1 MSISVNT
8 NISAMTAQRY
18 MNNATA
24 AQTDSMEKLSSG
36 SKINSAADDA
46 SGLQISNRMTA
57 QTRGLDVAVRNA
69 NDGMSIAQTAE
80 GAMKETTNV
89 LQRLRD
95 LSLQSANGSNTDA
108 DRQAMQE
115 EASSLTDELNRIAET
130 TSFAGTRLINGEF
143 GTKSFQIGADSGE
156 AVAMTLN
163 SMRADEATMGGKS
176 YFAEEGRDINWKV
189 GAENTQ
195 FNVTYNDK
203 NGNPQEINISA
214 KAGDDIEELATYI
227 NGQTNE
233 LSASVTEDGVLQVFM
248 SGETISSPLEFNG
261 SLANEL
267 KMGGESDDTVASMDL
282 TTVGGAQR
290 SIDVI
295 DAALEYVDGNRA
307 SLGAFQNRFE
317 SAVKNLTNINEN
329 ITDSNSQIKDTD
341 FAKETTNLT
350 KTQILSR
357 SSSSILAGI
366 MRRSKFSKTT
376 KFSLAI
382 TSPSP
387 Q

>member
-1 MSISVNT
+1 MKPTGANIMSISVNT

-95 LSLQSANGSNTDA
+95 LSLQSSNGSNTDA
-108 DRQAMQE
+108 DRKAMQE

-130 TSFAGTRLINGEF
+130 TSFGGTRLINGEF

-163 SMRADEATMGGKS
+163 SMRADESTMGGKS
-176 YFAEEGRDINWKV
+176 YFAEEGRDINWTVDK
-189 GAENTQ
+189 ENTQ

-203 NGNPQEINISA
+203 IGNEQKINITA
-214 KAGDDIEELATYI
+214 KVGDDIEELATYI

-267 KMGGESDDTVASMDL
+267 KMGGESDDTVASMNL

-295 DAALEYVDGNRA
+295 DAALEFVDSNRA
-307 SLGAFQNRFE
+307 DLGAFQNRFE
-317 SAVKNLTNINEN
+317 SAIKNLTNINEN

-350 KTQILSR
+350 KNQILSQ
-357 SSSSILAGI
+357 SSSSIFAQAKQAPN
-366 MRRSKFSKTT
+366 MAM
-376 KFSLAI
+376 SLLG
-382 TSPSP
+382 
-387 Q
+387 

>member
-24 AQTDSMEKLSSG
+24 AQADSMEKLSSG
-36 SKINSAADDA
+36 LKINSAADDA

-57 QTRGLDVAVRNA
+57 QTRGLNVAVRNA

-95 LSLQSANGSNTDA
+95 LSLQSSNGSNTDA
-108 DRQAMQE
+108 DREAMQE

-176 YFAEEGRDINWKV
+176 YFAEEGRDINWTVDK
-189 GAENTQ
+189 ENTQ
-195 FNVTYNDK
+195 FNVQYNDK
-203 NGNPQEINISA
+203 NGNEQKINIAA
-214 KAGDDIEELATYI
+214 KSGDDIEELATYI

-233 LSASVTEDGVLQVFM
+233 LSASVTEKGVLQVFM
-248 SGETISSPLEFNG
+248 SGETISSPLTFSG

-267 KMGGESDDTVASMDL
+267 KMGGESDDTVASMNL

-295 DAALEYVDGNRA
+295 DAALQYVDGNRA

-317 SAVKNLTNINEN
+317 SAVNNLTNINEN
-329 ITDSNSQIKDTD
+329 ISDSNSQIKDVD

-350 KTQILSR
+350 KNQILTQ
-357 SSSSILAGI
+357 SSSSILAQAKQAPTAALGLL
-366 MRRSKFSKTT
+366 K
-376 KFSLAI
+376 
-382 TSPSP
+382 
-387 Q
+387 

>member
-8 NISAMTAQRY
+8 NISAMIAQRY

-108 DRQAMQE
+108 DRKAMQE

-189 GAENTQ
+189 GSENTQ

-214 KAGDDIEELATYI
+214 KTGDDIEELATYI

-267 KMGGESDDTVASMDL
+267 KMGGESDDTVASMNL

-350 KTQILSR
+350 KTQILSQ
-357 SSSSILAGI
+357 SSSSILAQAKQAPS
-366 MRRSKFSKTT
+366 MAM
-376 KFSLAI
+376 SLLG
-382 TSPSP
+382 
-387 Q
+387 

>member
-1 MSISVNT
+1 MKPTGANIMSISVNT

-69 NDGMSIAQTAE
+69 NEGMSMAQTAE

-95 LSLQSANGSNTDA
+95 LSLQSSNGSNTDA

-130 TSFAGTRLINGEF
+130 TSFGGTRLINGEF

-163 SMRADEATMGGKS
+163 SMRADESTMGGKS
-176 YFAEEGRDINWKV
+176 YFAEEGRDINWTV
-189 GAENTQ
+189 GKENTQ

-203 NGNPQEINISA
+203 SGNPQEINISA
-214 KAGDDIEELATYI
+214 KSGDDIEELATYI

-267 KMGGESDDTVASMDL
+267 KMGGESDDTVASMSL

-350 KTQILSR
+350 KTQILSQ
-357 SSSSILAGI
+357 SSSSILAQAKQAPN
-366 MRRSKFSKTT
+366 MAM
-376 KFSLAI
+376 SLLG
-382 TSPSP
+382 
-387 Q
+387 

>member
-24 AQTDSMEKLSSG
+24 AQADSMEKLSSG
-36 SKINSAADDA
+36 LKINSAADDA

-95 LSLQSANGSNTDA
+95 LSLQSSNGSNTDA

-130 TSFAGTRLINGEF
+130 TSFGGTRLINGEF

-163 SMRADEATMGGKS
+163 SMRADESTMGGKS
-176 YFAEEGRDINWKV
+176 YFAEEGRDINWTVDK
-189 GAENTQ
+189 ENTQ

-203 NGNPQEINISA
+203 IGNEQKINITA

-295 DAALEYVDGNRA
+295 DAALEFVDSNRA
-307 SLGAFQNRFE
+307 DLGAFQNRFE
-317 SAVKNLTNINEN
+317 SAIKNLTNINEN

-350 KTQILSR
+350 KNQILSQ
-357 SSSSILAGI
+357 SSSSIFAQAKQAPN
-366 MRRSKFSKTT
+366 MAM
-376 KFSLAI
+376 SLLG
-382 TSPSP
+382 
-387 Q
+387 

>member
-1 MSISVNT
+1 MAISVNT

-95 LSLQSANGSNTDA
+95 LSLQSSNGSNTDA

-130 TSFAGTRLINGEF
+130 TSFGGTRLINGEF

-163 SMRADEATMGGKS
+163 SMRADESTMGGKS
-176 YFAEEGRDINWKV
+176 YFAEEGRDINWTVDK
-189 GAENTQ
+189 ENTQ

-203 NGNPQEINISA
+203 IGNEQKINITA

-295 DAALEYVDGNRA
+295 DAALEFVDSNRA
-307 SLGAFQNRFE
+307 DLGAFQNRFE
-317 SAVKNLTNINEN
+317 SAIKNLTNINEN

-350 KTQILSR
+350 KNQILSQ
-357 SSSSILAGI
+357 SSSSIFAQAKQAPN
-366 MRRSKFSKTT
+366 MAM
-376 KFSLAI
+376 SLLG
-382 TSPSP
+382 
-387 Q
+387 

>member
-24 AQTDSMEKLSSG
+24 AQADSMEKLSSG

-57 QTRGLDVAVRNA
+57 QTRGLNVAVRNA

-95 LSLQSANGSNTDA
+95 LSLQSSNGSNTDA

-156 AVAMTLN
+156 AVAITLN

-176 YFAEEGRDINWKV
+176 YFAEEGRDINWTV
-189 GAENTQ
+189 GKENTQ

-203 NGNPQEINISA
+203 NGSPQEIQISA

-350 KTQILSR
+350 KTQILSQ
-357 SSSSILAGI
+357 SSSSILAQAKQAPS
-366 MRRSKFSKTT
+366 MAM
-376 KFSLAI
+376 SLLG
-382 TSPSP
+382 
-387 Q
+387 

>member
-95 LSLQSANGSNTDA
+95 LSLQSSNGSNTDA

-130 TSFAGTRLINGEF
+130 TSFGGTRLINGEF

-163 SMRADEATMGGKS
+163 SMRADESTMGGKS
-176 YFAEEGRDINWKV
+176 YFAEEGRDINWTVDK
-189 GAENTQ
+189 ENTQ

-203 NGNPQEINISA
+203 IGNEQKINITA

-295 DAALEYVDGNRA
+295 DAALEFVDSNRA
-307 SLGAFQNRFE
+307 DLGAFQNRFE
-317 SAVKNLTNINEN
+317 SAIKNLTNINEN

-350 KTQILSR
+350 KNQILSQ
-357 SSSSILAGI
+357 SSSSIFAQAKQAPN
-366 MRRSKFSKTT
+366 MAM
-376 KFSLAI
+376 SLLG
-382 TSPSP
+382 
-387 Q
+387 

>member
-95 LSLQSANGSNTDA
+95 LSLQSSNGSNTDA

-130 TSFAGTRLINGEF
+130 TSFGGTRLINGEF

-163 SMRADEATMGGKS
+163 SMRADESTMGGKS
-176 YFAEEGRDINWKV
+176 YFAEEGRDINWTV
-189 GAENTQ
+189 GKENTQ

-203 NGNPQEINISA
+203 IGNEQKINITA

-233 LSASVTEDGVLQVFM
+233 LSASVTEEGVLQVFM

-267 KMGGESDDTVASMDL
+267 KMGGESDDTVASMNL

-295 DAALEYVDGNRA
+295 DAALEFVDSNRA
-307 SLGAFQNRFE
+307 NLGAFQNRFE
-317 SAVKNLTNINEN
+317 SAIKNLTNINEN

-350 KTQILSR
+350 KNQILSQ
-357 SSSSILAGI
+357 SSASIFAQAKQAPN
-366 MRRSKFSKTT
+366 MAM
-376 KFSLAI
+376 SLLG
-382 TSPSP
+382 
-387 Q
+387 

>member
-24 AQTDSMEKLSSG
+24 AQADSMEKLSSG
-36 SKINSAADDA
+36 LKINSAADDA

-57 QTRGLDVAVRNA
+57 QTRGLNVAVRNA

-95 LSLQSANGSNTDA
+95 LSLQSSNGSNTDA
-108 DRQAMQE
+108 DREAMQE

-176 YFAEEGRDINWKV
+176 YFAEEGRDINWTV
-189 GAENTQ
+189 GKENSQ
-195 FNVTYNDK
+195 FNVQYNDK
-203 NGNPQEINISA
+203 NGNEQKINIAA
-214 KAGDDIEELATYI
+214 KSGDDIEELATYI

-233 LSASVTEDGVLQVFM
+233 LSASVTEKGVLQVFM
-248 SGETISSPLEFNG
+248 SGETISSPLTFSG

-267 KMGGESDDTVASMDL
+267 KMGGESDDTVASMNL

-295 DAALEYVDGNRA
+295 DAALQYVDGNRA

-317 SAVKNLTNINEN
+317 SAVNNLTNINEN
-329 ITDSNSQIKDTD
+329 ISDSNSQIKDVD

-350 KTQILSR
+350 KNQILTQ
-357 SSSSILAGI
+357 SSSSILAQAKQAPTAALGLL
-366 MRRSKFSKTT
+366 K
-376 KFSLAI
+376 
-382 TSPSP
+382 
-387 Q
+387 

>member
-1 MSISVNT
+1 MAISVNT

-57 QTRGLDVAVRNA
+57 QSRGLNVAVRNA
-69 NDGMSIAQTAE
+69 HEGMSITQTAE

-108 DRQAMQE
+108 DRAAMQE

-156 AVAMTLN
+156 AVAVTLN

-195 FNVTYNDK
+195 FNVSYNDK
-203 NGNPQEINISA
+203 NGNAQEVNITA
-214 KAGDDIEELATYI
+214 KTGDDIEELATYI

-248 SGETISSPLEFNG
+248 SGETISSPLEFSG

-295 DAALEYVDGNRA
+295 DAALEYVDSNRA
-307 SLGAFQNRFE
+307 SLGAIQNRFD
-317 SAVKNLTNINEN
+317 SAIKNLTNINEN
-329 ITDSNSQIKDTD
+329 ISDSNSQIKDTD

-350 KTQILSR
+350 KSQILSQ
-357 SSSSILAGI
+357 SSSSILAQA
-366 MRRSKFSKTT
+366 KQAPNAAV
-376 KFSLAI
+376 SLLG
-382 TSPSP
+382 
-387 Q
+387 

>member
-95 LSLQSANGSNTDA
+95 LSLQSSNGSNTDA

-163 SMRADEATMGGKS
+163 SMRADESTMGGKS
-176 YFAEEGRDINWKV
+176 YFAEEGRDINWTV
-189 GAENTQ
+189 GKENTQ

-203 NGNPQEINISA
+203 IGNEQKINITA
-214 KAGDDIEELATYI
+214 KSGDDIEELATYI

-233 LSASVTEDGVLQVFM
+233 LSASVTEEGVLQVFM

-267 KMGGESDDTVASMDL
+267 KMGGESDDTVASMNL

-295 DAALEYVDGNRA
+295 DAALEFVDSNRA
-307 SLGAFQNRFE
+307 NLGAFQNRFE
-317 SAVKNLTNINEN
+317 SAIKNLTNINEN

-350 KTQILSR
+350 KNQILSQ
-357 SSSSILAGI
+357 SSASIFAQAKQAPN
-366 MRRSKFSKTT
+366 MAM
-376 KFSLAI
+376 SLLG
-382 TSPSP
+382 
-387 Q
+387 

>member
-1 MSISVNT
+1 MKPTGANIMSISVNT

-89 LQRLRD
+89 LRRLRD
-95 LSLQSANGSNTDA
+95 LSLQSSNGSNTDA
-108 DRQAMQE
+108 DRKAMQE

-130 TSFAGTRLINGEF
+130 TSFGGTRLINGEF

-176 YFAEEGRDINWKV
+176 YFAEEGRDINWTV
-189 GAENTQ
+189 GKENTQ

-203 NGNPQEINISA
+203 NGNAQEINISA

-267 KMGGESDDTVASMDL
+267 KMGGESDDTVASMNL

-350 KTQILSR
+350 KTQILSQ
-357 SSSSILAGI
+357 SSSSILAQAKQAPN
-366 MRRSKFSKTT
+366 MAM
-376 KFSLAI
+376 SLLG
-382 TSPSP
+382 
-387 Q
+387 

>member
-24 AQTDSMEKLSSG
+24 AQADSMEKLSSG
-36 SKINSAADDA
+36 LKINSAADDA

-57 QTRGLDVAVRNA
+57 QTRGLNVAVRNA

-95 LSLQSANGSNTDA
+95 LSLQSSNGSNTDA
-108 DRQAMQE
+108 DRDAMQE

-176 YFAEEGRDINWKV
+176 YFAEEGRDINWTV
-189 GAENTQ
+189 GKENTQ
-195 FNVTYNDK
+195 FNVQYNDK
-203 NGNPQEINISA
+203 NGNEQKINIAA
-214 KAGDDIEELATYI
+214 KSGDDIEELATYI

-233 LSASVTEDGVLQVFM
+233 LSASVTEKGVLQVFM
-248 SGETISSPLEFNG
+248 SGETISSPLTFSG

-267 KMGGESDDTVASMDL
+267 KMGGESDDTVASMNL

-295 DAALEYVDGNRA
+295 DAALQYVDGNRA

-317 SAVKNLTNINEN
+317 SAVNNLTNINEN
-329 ITDSNSQIKDTD
+329 ISDSNSQIKDVD

-350 KTQILSR
+350 KNQILTQ
-357 SSSSILAGI
+357 SSSSILAQAKQAPTAALGLL
-366 MRRSKFSKTT
+366 K
-376 KFSLAI
+376 
-382 TSPSP
+382 
-387 Q
+387 

>member
-95 LSLQSANGSNTDA
+95 LSLQSSNGSNTDA
-108 DRQAMQE
+108 DRKAMQE

-130 TSFAGTRLINGEF
+130 TSFGGTRLINGEF

-163 SMRADEATMGGKS
+163 SMRADESTMGGKS
-176 YFAEEGRDINWKV
+176 YFAEEGRDISWTVDK
-189 GAENTQ
+189 ENTQ

-203 NGNPQEINISA
+203 IGNEQKINITA
-214 KAGDDIEELATYI
+214 KVGDDIEELATYI

-267 KMGGESDDTVASMDL
+267 KMGGESDDTVASMNL

-295 DAALEYVDGNRA
+295 DAALEFVDSNRA
-307 SLGAFQNRFE
+307 DLGAFQNRFE
-317 SAVKNLTNINEN
+317 SAIKNLTNINEN

-350 KTQILSR
+350 KNQILSQ
-357 SSSSILAGI
+357 SSSSIFAQAKQAPN
-366 MRRSKFSKTT
+366 MAM
-376 KFSLAI
+376 SLLG
-382 TSPSP
+382 
-387 Q
+387 

>member
-95 LSLQSANGSNTDA
+95 LSLQSSNGSNTDA
-108 DRQAMQE
+108 DRKAMQE

-130 TSFAGTRLINGEF
+130 TSFGGTRLINGEF

-163 SMRADEATMGGKS
+163 SMRADESTMGGKS
-176 YFAEEGRDINWKV
+176 YFAEEGRDINWTV
-189 GAENTQ
+189 GKENTQ

-350 KTQILSR
+350 KTQILSQ
-357 SSSSILAGI
+357 SSSSILAQAKQAPS
-366 MRRSKFSKTT
+366 MAM
-376 KFSLAI
+376 SLLG
-382 TSPSP
+382 
-387 Q
+387 

>member
-1 MSISVNT
+1 MKPTGAHIMSISVNT

-69 NDGMSIAQTAE
+69 NEGMSMAQTAE

-95 LSLQSANGSNTDA
+95 LSLQSSNGSNTDA

-130 TSFAGTRLINGEF
+130 TSFGGTRLINGEF

-163 SMRADEATMGGKS
+163 SMRADESTMGGKS
-176 YFAEEGRDINWKV
+176 YFAEEGRDINWTVDK
-189 GAENTQ
+189 ENTQ

-203 NGNPQEINISA
+203 IGNEQKINITA
-214 KAGDDIEELATYI
+214 KVGDDIEELATYI

-267 KMGGESDDTVASMDL
+267 KMGGESDDTVASMNL

-295 DAALEYVDGNRA
+295 DAALEFVDSNRA
-307 SLGAFQNRFE
+307 DLGAFQNRFE
-317 SAVKNLTNINEN
+317 SAIKNLTNINEN

-350 KTQILSR
+350 KNQILSQ
-357 SSSSILAGI
+357 SSSSIFAQAKQAPN
-366 MRRSKFSKTT
+366 MAM
-376 KFSLAI
+376 SLLG
-382 TSPSP
+382 
-387 Q
+387 

>member
-1 MSISVNT
+1 MAISVNT

-95 LSLQSANGSNTDA
+95 LSLQSSNGSNTDA

-130 TSFAGTRLINGEF
+130 TSFGGTRLINGEF

-163 SMRADEATMGGKS
+163 SMRADESTMGGKS
-176 YFAEEGRDINWKV
+176 YFAEEGRDINWTVDK
-189 GAENTQ
+189 ENTQ

-203 NGNPQEINISA
+203 IGNEQKINITA

-295 DAALEYVDGNRA
+295 DAALEFVDSNRA
-307 SLGAFQNRFE
+307 DLGAFQNRFE
-317 SAVKNLTNINEN
+317 SAIKNLTNINEN

-350 KTQILSR
+350 KNQI
-357 SSSSILAGI
+357 APN
-366 MRRSKFSKTT
+366 MAM
-376 KFSLAI
+376 SLLG
-382 TSPSP
+382 
-387 Q
+387 

>member
-69 NDGMSIAQTAE
+69 NEGMSIAQTAE

-108 DRQAMQE
+108 DRKAMQE

-189 GAENTQ
+189 GSENTQ

-350 KTQILSR
+350 KTQILSQ
-357 SSSSILAGI
+357 SSSSILAQAKQAPS
-366 MRRSKFSKTT
+366 MAM
-376 KFSLAI
+376 SLLG
-382 TSPSP
+382 
-387 Q
+387 

>member
-1 MSISVNT
+1 MKPTGANIMSISVNT

-95 LSLQSANGSNTDA
+95 LSLQSSNGSNTDA
-108 DRQAMQE
+108 DRKAMQE

-130 TSFAGTRLINGEF
+130 TSFGGTRLINGEF

-176 YFAEEGRDINWKV
+176 YFAEEGRDINWTV
-189 GAENTQ
+189 GKENTQ

-203 NGNPQEINISA
+203 NGNAQEINISA

-267 KMGGESDDTVASMDL
+267 KMGGESDDTVASMNL

-350 KTQILSR
+350 KTQILSQ
-357 SSSSILAGI
+357 SSSSILAQAKQAPN
-366 MRRSKFSKTT
+366 MAM
-376 KFSLAI
+376 SLLG
-382 TSPSP
+382 
-387 Q
+387 

>member
-24 AQTDSMEKLSSG
+24 AQADSMEKLSSG
-36 SKINSAADDA
+36 LKINSAADDA

-57 QTRGLDVAVRNA
+57 QTRGLNVAVRNA

-95 LSLQSANGSNTDA
+95 LSLQSSNGSNTDA
-108 DRQAMQE
+108 DREAMQE

-176 YFAEEGRDINWKV
+176 YFAEEGRDINWTV
-189 GAENTQ
+189 GKENTQ
-195 FNVTYNDK
+195 FNVQYNDK
-203 NGNPQEINISA
+203 NGNEQKINIAA
-214 KAGDDIEELATYI
+214 KSGDDIEELATYI

-233 LSASVTEDGVLQVFM
+233 LSASVTEKGVLQVFM
-248 SGETISSPLEFNG
+248 SGETISSPLTFSG

-267 KMGGESDDTVASMDL
+267 KMGGESDDTVASMNL

-295 DAALEYVDGNRA
+295 DAALQYVDGNRA

-317 SAVKNLTNINEN
+317 SAVNNLTNINEN
-329 ITDSNSQIKDTD
+329 ISDSNSQIKDVD

-350 KTQILSR
+350 KNQILTQ
-357 SSSSILAGI
+357 SSSSILAQAKQAPTAALGLL
-366 MRRSKFSKTT
+366 K
-376 KFSLAI
+376 
-382 TSPSP
+382 
-387 Q
+387 

>member
-69 NDGMSIAQTAE
+69 NEGMSMAQTAE

-95 LSLQSANGSNTDA
+95 LSLQSSNGSNTDA

-130 TSFAGTRLINGEF
+130 TSFGGTRLINGEF

-163 SMRADEATMGGKS
+163 SMRADESTMGGKS
-176 YFAEEGRDINWKV
+176 YFAEEGRDINWTV
-189 GAENTQ
+189 GKENTQ

-203 NGNPQEINISA
+203 SGNPQEINISA
-214 KAGDDIEELATYI
+214 KSGDDIEELATYI

-267 KMGGESDDTVASMDL
+267 KMGGESDDTVASMSL

-350 KTQILSR
+350 KTQILSQ
-357 SSSSILAGI
+357 SSSSILAQAKQAPN
-366 MRRSKFSKTT
+366 MAM
-376 KFSLAI
+376 SLLG
-382 TSPSP
+382 
-387 Q
+387 

>member
-350 KTQILSR
+350 KTQILSQ
-357 SSSSILAGI
+357 SSSSILAQAKQAPS
-366 MRRSKFSKTT
+366 MAM
-376 KFSLAI
+376 SLLG
-382 TSPSP
+382 
-387 Q
+387 

>member
-108 DRQAMQE
+108 DRKAMQE

-267 KMGGESDDTVASMDL
+267 KMGGESDDTVASMNL

-350 KTQILSR
+350 KTQILSQ
-357 SSSSILAGI
+357 SSSSILAQAKQAPS
-366 MRRSKFSKTT
+366 MAM
-376 KFSLAI
+376 SLLG
-382 TSPSP
+382 
-387 Q
+387 

>member
-1 MSISVNT
+1 MKPTGANIMSISVNT

-95 LSLQSANGSNTDA
+95 LSLQSSNGSNTDA

-163 SMRADEATMGGKS
+163 SMRADESTMGGKS

-189 GAENTQ
+189 GSENTQ

-203 NGNPQEINISA
+203 NGKPQEINISA

-350 KTQILSR
+350 KNQILSQ
-357 SSSSILAGI
+357 SSSSIFAQAKQAPN
-366 MRRSKFSKTT
+366 MAM
-376 KFSLAI
+376 SLLG
-382 TSPSP
+382 
-387 Q
+387 

>member
-69 NDGMSIAQTAE
+69 NEGMSIAQTAE

-130 TSFAGTRLINGEF
+130 TSFGGTRLINGEF
-143 GTKSFQIGADSGE
+143 GTKSSQIGADSGE

-214 KAGDDIEELATYI
+214 KSGDDIEELATYI

-350 KTQILSR
+350 KTQILSQ
-357 SSSSILAGI
+357 SSSSILAQAKQAPN
-366 MRRSKFSKTT
+366 MAM
-376 KFSLAI
+376 SLLG
-382 TSPSP
+382 
-387 Q
+387 

>member
-95 LSLQSANGSNTDA
+95 LSLQSSNGSNTDA
-108 DRQAMQE
+108 DRKAMQE

-130 TSFAGTRLINGEF
+130 TSFGGTRLINGEF

-163 SMRADEATMGGKS
+163 SMRADESTMGGKS
-176 YFAEEGRDINWKV
+176 YFAEEGRDINWTVDK
-189 GAENTQ
+189 ENTQ

-203 NGNPQEINISA
+203 IGNEQKINITA

-267 KMGGESDDTVASMDL
+267 KMGGESDDTVASMNL

-295 DAALEYVDGNRA
+295 DAALEFVDSNRA
-307 SLGAFQNRFE
+307 DLGAFQNRFE
-317 SAVKNLTNINEN
+317 SAIKNLTNINEN

-350 KTQILSR
+350 KNQILSQ
-357 SSSSILAGI
+357 SSSSIFAQAKQAPN
-366 MRRSKFSKTT
+366 MAM
-376 KFSLAI
+376 SLLG
-382 TSPSP
+382 
-387 Q
+387 

>member
-1 MSISVNT
+1 MKPTGANTMSISVNT

-69 NDGMSIAQTAE
+69 NEGMSMAQTAE

-95 LSLQSANGSNTDA
+95 LSLQSSNGSNTDA

-130 TSFAGTRLINGEF
+130 TSFGGTRLINGEF

-163 SMRADEATMGGKS
+163 SMRADESTMGGKS
-176 YFAEEGRDINWKV
+176 YFAEEGRDINWTV
-189 GAENTQ
+189 GKENTQ

-203 NGNPQEINISA
+203 SGNPQEINISA
-214 KAGDDIEELATYI
+214 KSGDDIEELATYI

-267 KMGGESDDTVASMDL
+267 KMGGESDDTVASMSL

-350 KTQILSR
+350 KTQILSQ
-357 SSSSILAGI
+357 SSSSILAQAKQAPN
-366 MRRSKFSKTT
+366 MAM
-376 KFSLAI
+376 SLLG
-382 TSPSP
+382 
-387 Q
+387 

>member
-1 MSISVNT
+1 MKPTGANIMSISVNT
-8 NISAMTAQRY
+8 NNSAMPAQRY

-46 SGLQISNRMTA
+46 SGLQVANRMTA

-95 LSLQSANGSNTDA
+95 LSLQSSNGSNTDA
-108 DRQAMQE
+108 DRKAMQE

-130 TSFAGTRLINGEF
+130 TSFGGTRLINGEF

-163 SMRADEATMGGKS
+163 SMRADESTMGGKS

-350 KTQILSR
+350 KNQILSQ
-357 SSSSILAGI
+357 SSSSIFAQAKQAPN
-366 MRRSKFSKTT
+366 MAM
-376 KFSLAI
+376 SLLG
-382 TSPSP
+382 
-387 Q
+387 

>member
-1 MSISVNT
+1 MAISVNT

-57 QTRGLDVAVRNA
+57 QSRGLNVAVRNA
-69 NDGMSIAQTAE
+69 HEGMSITQTAE

-108 DRQAMQE
+108 DRAAMQE

-156 AVAMTLN
+156 AVAVTLN

-195 FNVTYNDK
+195 FNVSYNDK
-203 NGNPQEINISA
+203 NGNAQEINITA
-214 KAGDDIEELATYI
+214 KTGDDIEELATYI

-248 SGETISSPLEFNG
+248 SGETISSPLEFSG

-295 DAALEYVDGNRA
+295 DAALEYVDSNRA
-307 SLGAFQNRFE
+307 SLGAIQNRFD
-317 SAVKNLTNINEN
+317 SAIKNLTNINEN
-329 ITDSNSQIKDTD
+329 ISDSNSQIKDTD

-350 KTQILSR
+350 KSQILSQ
-357 SSSSILAGI
+357 SSSSILAQA
-366 MRRSKFSKTT
+366 KQAPNAAV
-376 KFSLAI
+376 SLLG
-382 TSPSP
+382 
-387 Q
+387 

>member
-1 MSISVNT
+1 MKPTGAHIMSISVNT

-69 NDGMSIAQTAE
+69 NEGMSMAQTAE

-95 LSLQSANGSNTDA
+95 LSLQSSNGSNTDV

-130 TSFAGTRLINGEF
+130 TSFGGTRLINGEF

-163 SMRADEATMGGKS
+163 SMRADESTMGGKS
-176 YFAEEGRDINWKV
+176 YFAEEGRDINWTV
-189 GAENTQ
+189 GKENTQ

-203 NGNPQEINISA
+203 SGNPQEINISA
-214 KAGDDIEELATYI
+214 KSGDDIEELATYI

-267 KMGGESDDTVASMDL
+267 KMGGESDDTVASMSL

-350 KTQILSR
+350 KTQILSQ
-357 SSSSILAGI
+357 SSSSILAQAKQAPN
-366 MRRSKFSKTT
+366 MAM
-376 KFSLAI
+376 SLLG
-382 TSPSP
+382 
-387 Q
+387 

>member
-1 MSISVNT
+1 MKPTGAHIMSISVNT

-69 NDGMSIAQTAE
+69 NEGMSMAQTAE

-95 LSLQSANGSNTDA
+95 LSLQSSNGSNTDA

-130 TSFAGTRLINGEF
+130 TSFGGTRLINGEF

-163 SMRADEATMGGKS
+163 SMRADESTMGGKS
-176 YFAEEGRDINWKV
+176 YFAEEGRDINWTV
-189 GAENTQ
+189 GKENTQ

-203 NGNPQEINISA
+203 SGNPQEINISA
-214 KAGDDIEELATYI
+214 KSGDDIEELATYI

-267 KMGGESDDTVASMDL
+267 KMGGESDDTVASMSL

-350 KTQILSR
+350 KTQILSQ
-357 SSSSILAGI
+357 SSSSILAQAKQAPN
-366 MRRSKFSKTT
+366 MAM
-376 KFSLAI
+376 SLLG
-382 TSPSP
+382 
-387 Q
+387 